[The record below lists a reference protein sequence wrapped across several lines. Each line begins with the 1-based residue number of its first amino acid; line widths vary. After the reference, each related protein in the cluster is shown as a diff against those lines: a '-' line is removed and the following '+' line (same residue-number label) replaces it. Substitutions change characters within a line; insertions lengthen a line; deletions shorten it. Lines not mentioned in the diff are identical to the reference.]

1 MTADDDAERSDEEE
15 RRKST
20 ADDDAERSDEEE
32 RRKSTADDDAERSI
46 RTPEPLPD
54 GVSQA
59 TIGVRGGILRSQ
71 FEETS
76 EALYLASG
84 YVYGSAAEAEKA
96 FTGEVD
102 RYVYSRYGNPT
113 ITMFEERLRL
123 IEGAPAAFATAS
135 GMAAVFTSL
144 GALLSAGDRLVA
156 SRSLFGSC
164 FVVCGEILPRWG
176 VETVFV
182 DGDDLSQWEEALSVP
197 TQAVFFETPSNPMQS
212 LVDIIAVS
220 ELAHAAGAKVVLD
233 NVFATPLLQQGFPLG
248 VDVVVYSGT
257 KHIDGQ
263 GRVLGGAILGDK
275 EYIDGPVQKLMR
287 HTGPAMSAF
296 NAWVL
301 LKGLETLAIRVDY
314 QNTSARRIAE
324 YLEGHSAVRW
334 VRYPYLSSHPQ
345 YDLAKRQM
353 SGGGTVVTFELDVA
367 DGAAKQRAFEVL
379 DKLQLINI
387 SNNLGDSK
395 SLVTHPATTT
405 HRAMGPE
412 GRAAI
417 GLGDGVVR
425 ISVGLEGT
433 DDLIADIDQALS

>member
-1 MTADDDAERSDEEE
+1 MTPADDDSV
-15 RRKST
+15 
-20 ADDDAERSDEEE
+20 
-32 RRKSTADDDAERSI
+32 
-46 RTPEPLPD
+46 RTPAALPE

-59 TIGVRGGILRSQ
+59 TIGVRGGLLRSG
-71 FEETS
+71 FDETA
-76 EALYLASG
+76 EAMYLTSG
-84 YVYGSAAEAEKA
+84 YVYETAAIAEQS

-102 RYVYSRYGNPT
+102 HFVYSRYGNPT
-113 ITMFEERLRL
+113 VTMFEERLRL
-123 IEGAPAAFATAS
+123 LEGAPAAFATAS

-144 GALLSAGDRLVA
+144 GALLGAGDRLVA

-164 FVVCGEILPRWG
+164 FVVCNEILPRWG

-182 DGDDLSQWEEALSVP
+182 DGDDPAQWEQALSVP
-197 TQAVFFETPSNPMQS
+197 TTAVFFETPSNPMQS
-212 LVDIIAVS
+212 LVDIATVCD
-220 ELAHAAGAKVVLD
+220 LAHAAGAKVVLD
-233 NVFATPLLQQGFPLG
+233 NVFATPLLQQGIPLG

-301 LKGLETLAIRVDY
+301 VKGLETLAVRVEHS
-314 QNTSARRIAE
+314 NSSAFRIAE
-324 YLEGHSAVRW
+324 FLESHPAVSW

-353 SGGGTVVTFELDVA
+353 SGGGTVITFALDCP
-367 DGAAKQRAFEVL
+367 DSAAKGRAFEVL
-379 DKLQLINI
+379 DKLQLIDI
-387 SNNLGDSK
+387 SNNLGDAK

-433 DDLIADIDQALS
+433 DDLIADIDRALS

>member
-1 MTADDDAERSDEEE
+1 MTDVPSV
-15 RRKST
+15 
-20 ADDDAERSDEEE
+20 
-32 RRKSTADDDAERSI
+32 
-46 RTPEPLPD
+46 RTPAALPD
-54 GVSQA
+54 GVGQA
-59 TIGVRGGILRSQ
+59 TLGVRGGLLRSE
-71 FEETS
+71 FDETA
-76 EALYLASG
+76 EGMFLTSG
-84 YVYGSAAEAEKA
+84 YVYPSAAAAEQA
-96 FTGEVD
+96 FTGEID
-102 RYVYSRYGNPT
+102 RFVYSRYGNRTVP
-113 ITMFEERLRL
+113 MSEERLRW
-123 IEGAPAAFATAS
+123 IEGAAAAFATAS

-144 GALLSAGDRLVA
+144 GALLGAGDRLVA
-156 SRSLFGSC
+156 ARSLFGSC
-164 FVVCGEILPRWG
+164 FVVCSEILPRWG

-182 DGDDLSQWEEALSVP
+182 DGDDLSQWEAALSVP

-212 LVDIIAVS
+212 LVDIVAVT

-301 LKGLETLAIRVDY
+301 LKGLETMAVRVDY
-314 QNTSARRIAE
+314 GNSSAQRIAE
-324 YLEGHSAVRW
+324 FLEGHPAVNW

-353 SGGGTVVTFELDVA
+353 TGGGTVVTFELDVP

-379 DKLQLINI
+379 DGLRLINI

-417 GLGDGVVR
+417 CLGDGGGWF
-425 ISVGLEGT
+425 SAGLEST
-433 DDLIADIDQALS
+433 D

>member
-1 MTADDDAERSDEEE
+1 MTPADDD
-15 RRKST
+15 
-20 ADDDAERSDEEE
+20 
-32 RRKSTADDDAERSI
+32 SI
-46 RTPEPLPD
+46 RTPAALPD

-59 TIGVRGGILRSQ
+59 TIGVRGGLLRSG
-71 FEETS
+71 FDETA
-76 EALYLASG
+76 EAMYLTSG
-84 YVYGSAAEAEKA
+84 YVYESAAVAEQS
-96 FTGEVD
+96 FTGEAD
-102 RYVYSRYGNPT
+102 HFVYSRYGNPT
-113 ITMFEERLRL
+113 VTMFEERLRL
-123 IEGAPAAFATAS
+123 LEGAPAAFATAS

-144 GALLSAGDRLVA
+144 GALLGAGDRLVA

-164 FVVCGEILPRWG
+164 FVVCNEILPRWG

-182 DGDDLSQWEEALSVP
+182 DGDDLTQWERALSVP
-197 TQAVFFETPSNPMQS
+197 TTAVFFETPSNPMQS
-212 LVDIIAVS
+212 LVDIEAVC
-220 ELAHAAGAKVVLD
+220 ELAHVAGAKVVLD
-233 NVFATPLLQQGFPLG
+233 NVFATPLLQQGIPLG

-301 LKGLETLAIRVDY
+301 VKGLETLAVRVEHS
-314 QNTSARRIAE
+314 NSSALRIAE
-324 YLEGHSAVRW
+324 FLESHPAVSW

-353 SGGGTVVTFELDVA
+353 SGGGTVITFALDCPDSV
-367 DGAAKQRAFEVL
+367 AKQRAFEVL
-379 DKLQLINI
+379 DKLELIDI
-387 SNNLGDSK
+387 SNNLGDAK

-433 DDLIADIDQALS
+433 DDLIADIDRALS